1 MPLYLLFVA
10 FGVVA
15 HGPWPAD
22 GLPFWTP
29 VSFAW
34 RVADTPVINHPTIQL
49 ALGWLNPSGSTPPET
64 TSGQLPFPTCSTSKV
79 FRGLET
85 SAFLRPD

>member
-1 MPLYLLFVA
+1 VPLYLLFVA

-15 HGPWPAD
+15 HGSWPAD

-34 RVADTPVINHPTIQL
+34 RVADTPVVNHPTIQL
-49 ALGWLNPSGSTPPET
+49 AAELAESFGFDAARNNVWAASVPDLFNLE
-64 TSGQLPFPTCSTSKV
+64 
-79 FRGLET
+79 GL
-85 SAFLRPD
+85 